1 MRDYVIFTDSAC
13 DIKPELLCEW
23 GVPYRSLTFRFD
35 GNETEYSNDDMS
47 VAEFYEKMSH
57 TYFNCIPI

>member
-13 DIKPELLCEW
+13 DLKPELLSEW

-47 VAEFYEKMSH
+47 VAEFYEKM
-57 TYFNCIPI
+57 

>member
-13 DIKPELLCEW
+13 DLKPELLCEW

-35 GNETEYSNDDMS
+35 GDETE
-47 VAEFYEKMSH
+47 
-57 TYFNCIPI
+57 